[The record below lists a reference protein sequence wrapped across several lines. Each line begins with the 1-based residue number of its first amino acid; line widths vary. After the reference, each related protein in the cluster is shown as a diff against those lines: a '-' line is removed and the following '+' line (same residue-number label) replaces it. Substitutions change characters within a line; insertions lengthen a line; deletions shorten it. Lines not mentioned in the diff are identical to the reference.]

1 MRQSESE
8 ATRRQADTA
17 RYVRQP
23 QTARHTGRDEPET
36 RGKRSRSA
44 APMKRGVRILLF
56 FLCAVFLGVFAF
68 SGWKLYSILHAYK
81 VAERQ
86 YDSLSE
92 RYVAAQPSASPTPI
106 PTDALPTAAA
116 ETPVPTPRTEE
127 SPIHVDF
134 AQLRSESSEVVGWIY
149 SANTKINYPIV
160 QHPGDNPATADYY
173 YLYRDIHGNY
183 SGSGTPFMDV
193 RCASDFSDY
202 NSVVYGHHMNDGSM
216 FASIGDYRKEGYY
229 AEHPI
234 LYLNTPTRN
243 YRIEVFA
250 GYITD
255 ADSNSYTIWF
265 PDESS
270 FLLYCQDMKAQSNF
284 ASDVTVQ
291 PGDKI
296 ITLST
301 CSYEY
306 YDARYVIQGRLVPL
320 DDATNVSAA
329 N

>member
-1 MRQSESE
+1 MSG
-8 ATRRQADTA
+8 A
-17 RYVRQP
+17 V
-23 QTARHTGRDEPET
+23 
-36 RGKRSRSA
+36 K
-44 APMKRGVRILLF
+44 VLLF
-56 FLCAVFLGVFAF
+56 FLCAVFIGVFAF
-68 SGWKLYSILHAYK
+68 SGYKLYSILHAYK

-92 RYVAAQPSASPTPI
+92 RYVALPTTQTTPFPAPAQEQAQPDGPAPTPK
-106 PTDALPTAAA
+106 P
-116 ETPVPTPRTEE
+116 EE
-127 SPIHVDF
+127 SPIQVDF

-149 SANTKINYPIV
+149 SENTKINYPIV
-160 QHPGDNPATADYY
+160 QHPGDNPTVADYY

-183 SGSGTPFMDV
+183 SGSGTPFLDV
-193 RCASDFSDY
+193 KCAGDFSDF

-216 FASIGDYRKEGYY
+216 FASIGDYRREGYY

-234 LYLNTPTRN
+234 LYLNTPARN

-255 ADSNSYTIWF
+255 ADSNTYTVWF

-270 FLLYCQDMKAQSNF
+270 FLLYCMDMKAQSDF
-284 ASDVTVQ
+284 QSDVTVQ
-291 PGDKI
+291 PGDRI

-320 DDATNVSAA
+320 DTGTTVNAA

>member
-1 MRQSESE
+1 
-8 ATRRQADTA
+8 
-17 RYVRQP
+17 
-23 QTARHTGRDEPET
+23 
-36 RGKRSRSA
+36 
-44 APMKRGVRILLF
+44 MKPGVKVLLF
-56 FLCAVFLGVFAF
+56 FLCAVFVGVFAF

-92 RYVAAQPSASPTPI
+92 RYVDAQPTPGTTPFAAPGSETEAAASPAPNV
-106 PTDALPTAAA
+106 D
-116 ETPVPTPRTEE
+116 E

-134 AQLRSESSEVVGWIY
+134 SQLRAESSEVVGWVY
-149 SANTKINYPIV
+149 SENTKINYPVV
-160 QHPGDNPATADYY
+160 QHPGDNPAVADYY

-183 SGSGTPFMDV
+183 SGSGTPFLDV
-193 RCASDFSDY
+193 KCASDFSSY
-202 NSVVYGHHMNDGSM
+202 NSIIYGHHMNDGSM
-216 FASIGDYRKEGYY
+216 FASIGDYRREGYY

-255 ADSNSYTIWF
+255 ADSSSYTVYF

-291 PGDKI
+291 PGDRI

-320 DDATNVSAA
+320 DDGMTVSAV